1 MRAGVAKTREPK
13 SVTAAIW
20 RRGQW
25 DIVGDRS
32 DKGALEVEI
41 IEDVVVYASE
51 LLKFELDAWNL
62 SRRATSSSCKKGR
75 SRMSAILWH
84 SSACAG
90 G

>member
-13 SVTAAIW
+13 SATAAIW
-20 RRGQW
+20 WRGQW

-51 LLKFELDAWNL
+51 SLKFELDAWNL
-62 SRRATSSSCKKGR
+62 SRRATSLSCKKGC
-75 SRMSAILWH
+75 SRMSAILWR
-84 SSACAG
+84 SSACTG